1 MILSKIY
8 SDYMEKETV
17 IRKRRTYSIDPD
29 RASDL
34 GRSQIEIG
42 DELNKNINRQDIL
55 DVLVGLLATDKAIYK
70 KVLKELE

>member
-1 MILSKIY
+1 
-8 SDYMEKETV
+8 MEKETV